1 MSNPFAWKSSGGPRG
16 RQGSAGSALRA
27 GNDSVPPADR
37 QAADSTD
44 DNSSLC
50 NAVLMLSDDGTII
63 NVLEGPGRRGDRSKL
78 EDNGI
83 DTLFPGILAN
93 RIRENVRRTLRTR
106 QVQSENFED
115 ADRGMHFDLIFVA
128 QGRDRV
134 MVVLRDVSEEKV
146 AISRMQ
152 QLAYADE
159 ATGLPNREFLLEQ
172 LDRIVESLRLKEGR
186 AAVICFVIE
195 TDGTHGSAA
204 GMQRQELILKTL
216 AGRLTHG
223 LRGANNPDAVDD
235 ERYSIA
241 ARVDFCKFGVVL
253 PKIDDGQ
260 DAAAVTER
268 VAASLEKPVNIGDK
282 EIKVSVRAGIALFP
296 QDGTDAMT
304 LFENAHAAMEDARNS
319 TGETYK
325 FHSGTVKMR
334 ALQRQDLELELR
346 SALGREEFVLNYL
359 PIVSAAARRVV
370 SVEALLRWPQA
381 VFGSNSIDKVVSL
394 AERTGLIVPI
404 GEWVMD
410 RGCRQLKL
418 WQQAGLPDL
427 RLAVNL
433 SVQEFSRPDL
443 AQRVART
450 LEAHSIEPEHLEL
463 EITEHMLFRDGMKEF
478 PICREL
484 KAVGVGIVVDD
495 YGTGVCSLAHLSH
508 SPVDAVKIDN
518 SFVAHSETNASDRAA
533 CAATVAM
540 AHELGLNVIAEGV
553 ETEQQAGMLRDQGCD
568 FLQGFLFLEPA
579 SAEEVDAFLEHQAA
593 AGTPSCDE

>member
-1 MSNPFAWKSSGGPRG
+1 MSRPFAWKSAGGP
-16 RQGSAGSALRA
+16 QGLQAPADSSLTPGDAGSQSEDQQTA
-27 GNDSVPPADR
+27 GANDEKLSV
-37 QAADSTD
+37 SNT
-44 DNSSLC
+44 
-50 NAVLMLSDDGTII
+50 VLVLSDDGTIANI
-63 NVLEGPGRRGDRSKL
+63 LEGPAQQGDESEL
-78 EDNGI
+78 EGKSI
-83 DTLFPGILAN
+83 DSLYPGVLAN
-93 RIRENVRRTLRTR
+93 RIRENLRRTLRTR
-106 QVQSENFED
+106 QVQSDNFED
-115 ADRGMHFDLIFVA
+115 AAIGVHFHLIFVA

-134 MVVLRDVSEEKV
+134 MVVIRDVSEERV

-159 ATGLPNREFLLEQ
+159 TTGLPNREFLLEQ
-172 LDRIVESLRLKEGR
+172 LDRVVEALRLKEGR

-195 TDGTHGSAA
+195 ADGSHGSAA
-204 GMQRQELILKTL
+204 GMQRQESILREL

-223 LRGANNPDAVDD
+223 LRGANNPDASDE

-241 ARVDFCKFGVVL
+241 ARVDFRKFGVVL
-253 PKIDDGQ
+253 PMIDNGL

-268 VAASLEKPVNIGDK
+268 VAADLEQPVRIGDK
-282 EIKVSVRAGIALFP
+282 EIKVTVRAGIALFP

-319 TGETYK
+319 TSEPHK

-334 ALQRQDLELELR
+334 ALQRQDLELEMR
-346 SALGREEFVLNYL
+346 SALDREEFVLNYL
-359 PIVSAAARRVV
+359 PIVNTTTRRVV

-381 VFGSNSIDKVVSL
+381 IFGSNSINKVVSL

-410 RGCRQLKL
+410 RGCQQLKE
-418 WQQAGLPDL
+418 WQLAGHAEL

-443 AQRVART
+443 ALRVAQT
-450 LEAHSIEPEHLEL
+450 LETHSIEPEHLDL

-478 PICREL
+478 QTCREL
-484 KAVGVGIVVDD
+484 KGIGVGIIVDD
-495 YGTGVCSLAHLSH
+495 YGTGACSLAHLSH

-518 SFVAHSETNASDRAA
+518 SFVTHSGTNASDRAA
-533 CAATVAM
+533 CAAAIAM

-553 ETEQQAGMLRDQGCD
+553 ENEDQAGMLRDQNCD

-579 SAEEVDAFLEHQAA
+579 PADEVGIFLGRQPAAEAQAL
-593 AGTPSCDE
+593 DE